1 VPVAWSAE
9 TQLEL
14 SSQACHQA
22 HHLKLL
28 GAIRLT
34 LEQGEQLGVEVV
46 IEEGGYFV
54 RAWVALR
61 VVPHQVC

>member
-1 VPVAWSAE
+1 MPVAWSAE

-34 LEQGEQLGVEVV
+34 LEQGQQLGVEVV

-54 RAWVALR
+54 RA
-61 VVPHQVC
+61 